1 VELGWAKIRS
11 RGDDIVII
19 SFLQFFVATLLSFCI
34 FLGLG
39 FIINMLLKTTWVPV
53 YVYFIVVIIIV
64 YSFYD
69 SGSFFNY
76 LKGTSFSDIVLF
88 IGGLAG
94 AILSGYLIKTLRDK
108 GYKMY

>member
-1 VELGWAKIRS
+1 M
-11 RGDDIVII
+11 II
-19 SFLQFFVATLLSFCI
+19 SFLQFFVATLLAFCI

-64 YSFYD
+64 YSFWD
-69 SGSFFNY
+69 EGTFFNY

>member
-1 VELGWAKIRS
+1 
-11 RGDDIVII
+11 VII
-19 SFLQFFVATLLSFCI
+19 SFLQFFVATLLAFCI

-39 FIINMLLKTTWVPV
+39 FIINMLLKTTWIPV

-64 YSFYD
+64 YSFWD
-69 SGSFFNY
+69 EGSFMSY
-76 LKGTSFSDIVLF
+76 LKGTSFSDVVLF
-88 IGGLAG
+88 LGGLAG

>member
-1 VELGWAKIRS
+1 M
-11 RGDDIVII
+11 II
-19 SFLQFFVATLLSFCI
+19 SFLQFFVATLLAFCI

-39 FIINMLLKTTWVPV
+39 FIINMMLKTTWLPV
-53 YVYFIVVIIIV
+53 YVYFIIVIIIV
-64 YSFYD
+64 YSFWD
-69 SGSFFNY
+69 AGTFMNY
-76 LKGTSFSDIVLF
+76 LKGTSFSDVVLF

>member
-1 VELGWAKIRS
+1 
-11 RGDDIVII
+11 VII
-19 SFLQFFVATLLSFCI
+19 SFLQFFVATLLAFCI

-64 YSFYD
+64 YSFWD
-69 SGSFFNY
+69 AGSFFSY